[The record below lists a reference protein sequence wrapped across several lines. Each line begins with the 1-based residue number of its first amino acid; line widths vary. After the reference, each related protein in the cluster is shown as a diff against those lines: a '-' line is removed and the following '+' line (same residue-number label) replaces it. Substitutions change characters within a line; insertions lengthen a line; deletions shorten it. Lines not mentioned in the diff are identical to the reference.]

1 MRRVADHT
9 VPPVADHPSLISLC
23 WSPGVN
29 AEYSPCYFALVIIVV
44 QNVQPFIIPTL
55 PHTIKPS
62 YSALSSHAYLAAPPN
77 FLLTKHIFLP
87 YKGNSYYTEL
97 KKKKASNIAKQSNF
111 IIFFLLSQKGIYIK
125 VIILLETSRVT
136 IIETE
141 LVGRG
146 KAGKYKKYIFF
157 QLGERLKMV
166 QVIAYIWDFSI
177 RAGMKSIVQ
186 RFTSLVLFYKFVKI
200 YLVVNEARHLQYTR
214 IIC

>member
-1 MRRVADHT
+1 MLFCV
-9 VPPVADHPSLISLC
+9 
-23 WSPGVN
+23 GY
-29 AEYSPCYFALVIIVV
+29 YSCSKCTTIYYPDITPHHKTKPFSIVFPC
-44 QNVQPFIIPTL
+44 
-55 PHTIKPS
+55 
-62 YSALSSHAYLAAPPN
+62 LSCPPPN
-77 FLLTKHIFLP
+77 FLLTKHIFLS

-97 KKKKASNIAKQSNF
+97 KKKKTGNIAKQSNF